1 MEKTVLQKLNMFSLE
16 FCIYIN
22 YLSSAKVEKQN
33 IQGLKR
39 IYSWN
44 ISQEI
49 TKRCAPDKQ
58 GNKPWNKRASVKR
71 RSNSSEKQ
79 KSEDDNYA
87 ISRRATSSNW
97 SSRIEGFRGRKKKN
111 W

>member
-39 IYSWN
+39 IYS
-44 ISQEI
+44 
-49 TKRCAPDKQ
+49 
-58 GNKPWNKRASVKR
+58 
-71 RSNSSEKQ
+71 
-79 KSEDDNYA
+79 
-87 ISRRATSSNW
+87 
-97 SSRIEGFRGRKKKN
+97 
-111 W
+111 